1 MCLMDKIRELCHE
14 LSHSTVIERRRLIEQ
29 HNTLLPEKVFE
40 DLLYQ
45 FAMAIIQEVK
55 ENHEP

>member
-1 MCLMDKIRELCHE
+1 MDKIRELCHE
-14 LSHSTVIERRRLIEQ
+14 LSHSTVIERRWLIEQ